1 MKVVLAPSILD
12 EIYSRIRDAERSRRT
27 VEHILVTP
35 SEYGQVCR
43 EVRPHWMDMP
53 MSGASASEAKFTTVS
68 LLPKNQDYSRRM
80 TFAPHGKLFGFDV
93 YIVPPEYIY

>member
-12 EIYSRIRDAERSRRT
+12 EIYRRIHDAERSRRK

-35 SEYGQVCR
+35 SEYDQVCH
-43 EVRPHWMDMP
+43 EIRPHWMDMP
-53 MSGASASEAKFTTVS
+53 LSASSASETKFKTVS
-68 LLPKNQDYSRRM
+68 LLPKNQDYSRRL
-80 TFAPHGKLFGFDV
+80 TFVPHGKLFGFDV